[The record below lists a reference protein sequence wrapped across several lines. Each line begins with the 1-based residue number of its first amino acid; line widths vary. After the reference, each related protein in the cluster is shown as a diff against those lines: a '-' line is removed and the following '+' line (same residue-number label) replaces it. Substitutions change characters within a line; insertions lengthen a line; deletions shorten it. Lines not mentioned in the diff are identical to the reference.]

1 MTSEAEGDSPEKRAQ
16 ISPNTRRAYEAA
28 LRGFEGSGRPETDAG
43 VAAYLGELYDHG
55 RSAAVAAMVVAA
67 LRFRAKL
74 HGRPS
79 PVGAAAERALAGFR
93 RIASERGYGKVAGIS
108 WEQADRVAAMAE
120 HSGGLPGLRDA
131 AIIAVASDAL
141 LRVSEISALYVDD
154 VGLEEQTVLIWSSKT
169 DQEGAVQF
177 LGEPTVARVRAWLLG
192 SGLTQGPLFRA
203 VLKGNP
209 VADGTPDGEEHP
221 PHHHPPRPGRRG
233 GWPHQRTQ
241 PARGQRA
248 EPGERRR
255 HPGRDTG
262 SRTLVLTRH
271 AGALRAGG
279 AGGTG
284 SRGEAPL
291 RLVTKRRNGGFV
303 GRFVHPIA
311 YRQLPA
317 GMRGSFNETAC
328 SLITGCGRRI
338 LSEIG
343 NNELLQMKS
352 TR

>member
-203 VLKGNP
+203 VLKGNRLPTGRLMERSIRRIIIRRARDAGVAGRISGHSLRVGSVQSLASAGATLAEIQAAGRWSSP
-209 VADGTPDGEEHP
+209 VM
-221 PHHHPPRPGRRG
+221 PGRYAQGEQAERG
-233 GWPHQRTQ
+233 
-241 PARGQRA
+241 A
-248 EPGERRR
+248 
-255 HPGRDTG
+255 
-262 SRTLVLTRH
+262 VVK
-271 AGALRAGG
+271 LRYD
-279 AGGTG
+279 
-284 SRGEAPL
+284 S
-291 RLVTKRRNGGFV
+291 
-303 GRFVHPIA
+303 
-311 YRQLPA
+311 
-317 GMRGSFNETAC
+317 
-328 SLITGCGRRI
+328 
-338 LSEIG
+338 
-343 NNELLQMKS
+343 
-352 TR
+352 